1 MAKLY
6 DDSASRIAAEHCYS
20 SPGARNR
27 PIRLP
32 LTSAWAVATFVA
44 LVLLCAG
51 VLMIAAVRIAGSQA
65 LAASMKGANLRR
77 AMWLW
82 PANPEVYYRL
92 GMLGQNSTDARDSA
106 ETVAQLRRATELGPM
121 WARYWGLLGWAC
133 ESAGDTH
140 CADEAMLR
148 IRKLAPM
155 DTEAVSLVANYYLV
169 SDRPALALE
178 QFRHLLRIDPSR
190 DKDVFRICQSA
201 GYPEPQLREQFIE
214 AGADVALD
222 YFSYLVQ
229 HGRMDSARA
238 LWTALVERAGKH
250 QFTFT
255 AVAVA
260 RLADT
265 LLALGLGEDAQT
277 VRLDMAK
284 LKVFDELQVADG
296 NLVFNGDFEHR
307 PSNDGFDWRRSESPY
322 PIVDFAAGSAYSGK
336 GCLRANFTVG
346 TNEEYLLAYQFLPLE
361 PNSRYRLSAYV
372 RSDSITSDSG
382 PRLRISDPACP
393 ECLNAMSH
401 TTVGTT
407 PWHEISVDLSTGPKT
422 RLGRLE
428 LFRPAGRFF
437 PKDITGTFW
446 LDHITLKLAPAAFQ
460 AESEPTH

>member
-1 MAKLY
+1 
-6 DDSASRIAAEHCYS
+6 
-20 SPGARNR
+20 
-27 PIRLP
+27 
-32 LTSAWAVATFVA
+32 
-44 LVLLCAG
+44 
-51 VLMIAAVRIAGSQA
+51 
-65 LAASMKGANLRR
+65 
-77 AMWLW
+77 
-82 PANPEVYYRL
+82 
-92 GMLGQNSTDARDSA
+92 
-106 ETVAQLRRATELGPM
+106 
-121 WARYWGLLGWAC
+121 
-133 ESAGDTH
+133 
-140 CADEAMLR
+140 
-148 IRKLAPM
+148 M

-190 DKDVFRICQSA
+190 DQDVFRICQSA

-214 AGADVALD
+214 TGADVALD

-229 HGRMDSARA
+229 HGRIDSARA
-238 LWTALVERAGKH
+238 LWTELVERAGKQ

-255 AVAVA
+255 AAAVA
-260 RLADT
+260 RLADI

-322 PIVDFAAGSAYSGK
+322 PIVDLTSGSAYSGK
-336 GCLRANFTVG
+336 NCLRANFTVG

-393 ECLNAMSH
+393 ECLNAMSQ

-428 LFRPAGRFF
+428 LFRSAGRFF
-437 PKDITGTFW
+437 PRDITGTFW
-446 LDHITLKLAPAAFQ
+446 LDQVTLKLAPAAFQ